1 MGLLDKI
8 KENANNKISN
18 DDLPVGKYDGVLKNI
33 KHGNVTDYEVW
44 RFIYEVEDQNHKP
57 ATLVDTM
64 FVNSDPEKNENQLSF
79 RIAPYYEAGVISD
92 TAVEKAMSNLE
103 GFFEYLVKQMVGKG
117 VTVKLSEETY
127 KGKVRRNVNLQG
139 VNVATLDEDEDSSLP
154 F

>member
-8 KENANNKISN
+8 KENANSRISN
-18 DDLPVGKYDGVLKNI
+18 DDLPVGKYDGRLKNI
-33 KHGNVTDYEVW
+33 KHGNAADYEVW
-44 RFIYEVEDQNHKP
+44 RFIYEVQDQNHQP

-79 RIAPYYEAGVISD
+79 RIAPYYEAGIISD
-92 TAVEKAMSNLE
+92 SAVEKATSNLE
-103 GFFEYLVKQMVGKG
+103 GFFEYLVKQMTGTG

-127 KGKVRRNVNLQG
+127 KGKTRRNVILQK
-139 VNVATLDEDEDSSLP
+139 VNADTTDEEDSVP

>member
-8 KENANNKISN
+8 KANANNRISN
-18 DDLPVGKYDGVLKNI
+18 EDLPLGNYDGVLKNV
-33 KHGNVTDYEVW
+33 KHGTVADFEVW

-92 TAVEKAMSNLE
+92 TAVEKATSNLE
-103 GFFEYLVKQMVGKG
+103 GFFTYLVKQMIGTG

-127 KGKVRRNVNLQG
+127 KGKTRRNVNLQT
-139 VNVATLDEDEDSSLP
+139 VNADTTKDEDSSSP

>member
-8 KENANNKISN
+8 KENASNRISN
-18 DDLPVGKYDGVLKNI
+18 EDLPVGKYDGTLKNI
-33 KHGNVTDYEVW
+33 KHGNAGDFEVW
-44 RFIYEVEDQNHKP
+44 RFIYEVQDQNNKP

-79 RIAPYYEAGVISD
+79 RIAPYYEAGVVSD
-92 TAVEKAMSNLE
+92 TAVEKATSNLS

-117 VTVKLSEETY
+117 VKVKLSEETY
-127 KGKVRRNVNLQG
+127 KGKTRRNVNLQS
-139 VNVATLDEDEDSSLP
+139 VSVDETLDDEDVP

>member
-8 KENANNKISN
+8 KANANNRISN
-18 DDLPVGKYDGVLKNI
+18 EDLPLGNYDGVLKGI
-33 KHGNVTDYEVW
+33 KHGNAADYEVW
-44 RFIYEVEDQNHKP
+44 RFIYEVDDQNHNP

-92 TAVEKAMSNLE
+92 TAVEKATSNLE
-103 GFFEYLVKQMVGKG
+103 GFFEYLVKQMIGTG
-117 VTVKLSEETY
+117 VTVKLSEETS
-127 KGKVRRNVNLQG
+127 KGKTRRNVTLQT
-139 VNVATLDEDEDSSLP
+139 VNVDTTKDEDDSAP

>member
-18 DDLPVGKYDGVLKNI
+18 DDLPVGKYDGVLKSI
-33 KHGNVTDYEVW
+33 KHGNAADYEVW
-44 RFIYEVEDQNHKP
+44 RFIYEVKDQNNQS

-79 RIAPYYEAGVISD
+79 RIAPYYEAGVVSD
-92 TAVEKAMSNLE
+92 SAVEKATSNLA
-103 GFFEYLVKQMVGKG
+103 GFFEYLVKQMAGKG

-127 KGKVRRNVNLQG
+127 KGKTRRNVNLQSVS
-139 VNVATLDEDEDSSLP
+139 VNTVEDDEDSLP

>member
-8 KENANNKISN
+8 KENANNRISN
-18 DDLPVGKYDGVLKNI
+18 EDLPVGKYDGVLKNI
-33 KHGNVTDYEVW
+33 KHGTAADYEVW
-44 RFIYEVEDQNHKP
+44 RFIYEVEDQNHKL

-92 TAVEKAMSNLE
+92 TAVEKATSNLS
-103 GFFEYLVKQMVGKG
+103 GFFEYLVKQMAGKG

-127 KGKVRRNVNLQG
+127 KGKTRRNVLLQA
-139 VNVATLDEDEDSSLP
+139 VNVGTEKDVEETP

>member
-8 KENANNKISN
+8 KENANNRISN
-18 DDLPVGKYDGVLKNI
+18 EDLPVGKYDGVLKNI
-33 KHGNVTDYEVW
+33 KHGTAADYEVW
-44 RFIYEVEDQNHKP
+44 RFIYEVEDQNNKL

-92 TAVEKAMSNLE
+92 TAVEKATSNLS
-103 GFFEYLVKQMVGKG
+103 GFFDYLVKQMAGKG

-127 KGKVRRNVNLQG
+127 KGKARRNVNMQS
-139 VNVATLDEDEDSSLP
+139 VNVGTVEDESETP

>member
-8 KENANNKISN
+8 KANANNRISN
-18 DDLPVGKYDGVLKNI
+18 EDLPLGNYDGVLKSI
-33 KHGNVTDYEVW
+33 KHGNAADYEVW
-44 RFIYEVEDQNHKP
+44 RFIYEVQDQNHKQ

-79 RIAPYYEAGVISD
+79 RITPYYEAGAISD
-92 TAVEKAMSNLE
+92 TAVEKATSNLE
-103 GFFEYLVKQMVGKG
+103 GFFEYLVKQMIGTE

-127 KGKVRRNVNLQG
+127 RGKTRRNVNLQK
-139 VNVATLDEDEDSSLP
+139 VNVDTTKDEDSSVP

>member
-8 KENANNKISN
+8 KENANNRISN
-18 DDLPVGKYDGVLKNI
+18 EDLPVGKYDGTLKNI
-33 KHGNVTDYEVW
+33 KHGTAADYEVW
-44 RFIYEVEDQNHKP
+44 RFIYEVEDQNHKL

-92 TAVEKAMSNLE
+92 TAVEKATSNLS
-103 GFFEYLVKQMVGKG
+103 GFFDYLVKQMAGKG

-127 KGKVRRNVNLQG
+127 KGKTRRNVNLQS
-139 VNVATLDEDEDSSLP
+139 VNVDSNEDAEEMP

>member
-8 KENANNKISN
+8 KENANNRISN
-18 DDLPVGKYDGVLKNI
+18 EDLPVGKYDGVLKNI
-33 KHGNVTDYEVW
+33 KHGTAADYEVW
-44 RFIYEVEDQNHKP
+44 RFIYEVQDQNHKL

-92 TAVEKAMSNLE
+92 TAVEKATSNLS
-103 GFFEYLVKQMVGKG
+103 GFFDYLVKQMAGKG

-127 KGKVRRNVNLQG
+127 KGKTRRNVNLQS
-139 VNVATLDEDEDSSLP
+139 VNVDSNEDAEEMP

>member
-8 KENANNKISN
+8 KENANNRISN
-18 DDLPVGKYDGVLKNI
+18 EDLPLGNYEGMLKNI
-33 KHGNVTDYEVW
+33 KHGNAGDFEVW
-44 RFIYEVEDQNHKP
+44 RFIYEVQDQNNKP

-79 RIAPYYEAGVISD
+79 RIAPYYEAGVVSD
-92 TAVEKAMSNLE
+92 TAVEKATSNLA

-117 VTVKLSEETY
+117 VTVKLSEDTY
-127 KGKVRRNVNLQG
+127 KGKTRRNVNLQK
-139 VNVATLDEDEDSSLP
+139 VNVETIDEEDAP

>member
-8 KENANNKISN
+8 KKNANNRISN
-18 DDLPVGKYDGVLKNI
+18 EDLPVGKYDGVLKSIN
-33 KHGNVTDYEVW
+33 HGNAADYEVW
-44 RFIYEVEDQNHKP
+44 RFVYEVQDQNHKP

-79 RIAPYYEAGVISD
+79 RIAPYYEAGIVSD
-92 TAVEKAMSNLE
+92 SAVEKATSNLE
-103 GFFEYLVKQMVGKG
+103 GFFEYLVKQMIGVG

-127 KGKVRRNVNLQG
+127 KGKTRRNVTLQT
-139 VNVATLDEDEDSSLP
+139 VNANAIEDEEDSAP

>member
-18 DDLPVGKYDGVLKNI
+18 EDLPLGKYDGVLKNI
-33 KHGNVTDYEVW
+33 KHGTAADFEVW

-79 RIAPYYEAGVISD
+79 RIAPYYEAGAISD
-92 TAVEKAMSNLE
+92 TAVDKATSNLE
-103 GFFEYLVKQMVGKG
+103 GFFTYLVKQMIGHG
-117 VTVKLSEETY
+117 VTVRLSEETY
-127 KGKVRRNVNLQG
+127 KGKTRRNVLLQK
-139 VNVATLDEDEDSSLP
+139 VNVDTTKDEDDSAP

>member
-8 KENANNKISN
+8 KENASNRISN
-18 DDLPVGKYDGVLKNI
+18 EDLPVGKYDGTLKNI
-33 KHGNVTDYEVW
+33 KHGNAGDFEVW
-44 RFIYEVEDQNHKP
+44 RFIYEVQDQNNKP

-79 RIAPYYEAGVISD
+79 RIAPYYEAGVVSD
-92 TAVEKAMSNLE
+92 TAVEKATSNLS

-127 KGKVRRNVNLQG
+127 KGKTQRNVNLQS
-139 VNVATLDEDEDSSLP
+139 VSVDETLDDEDVP

>member
-8 KENANNKISN
+8 KENASNKISN
-18 DDLPVGKYDGVLKNI
+18 EDLPVGSYDGILKNI
-33 KHGNVTDYEVW
+33 KHGQAADYEVW
-44 RFIYEVEDQNHKP
+44 RFIYEVQDQNHKP

-79 RIAPYYEAGVISD
+79 RIAPYYEARVISD
-92 TAVEKAMSNLE
+92 SAVEKATSNIE
-103 GFFEYLVKQMVGKG
+103 GFFEYLVKQMAGKS

-127 KGKVRRNVNLQG
+127 KGKVRRNVNLQN
-139 VNVATLDEDEDSSLP
+139 VNVDTIKDENGEEP

>member
-8 KENANNKISN
+8 KANANNRISN
-18 DDLPVGKYDGVLKNI
+18 EDLPLGNYDGVLKNV
-33 KHGNVTDYEVW
+33 KHGTVADFEVW
-44 RFIYEVEDQNHKP
+44 RFIYEVEDQNHKQ

-92 TAVEKAMSNLE
+92 TAVEKATSNLE
-103 GFFEYLVKQMVGKG
+103 GFFEYLVKQMIGTG

-127 KGKVRRNVNLQG
+127 KGKTRRNVTLQT
-139 VNVATLDEDEDSSLP
+139 VNVDTTKDEDDSAP

>member
-8 KENANNKISN
+8 KANANNRISN
-18 DDLPVGKYDGVLKNI
+18 EDLPLGNYDGVLKSI
-33 KHGNVTDYEVW
+33 KHGNAADYEVW

-103 GFFEYLVKQMVGKG
+103 GFFEYLVKQMIGTG

-127 KGKVRRNVNLQG
+127 KGKSRRNVTLQT
-139 VNVATLDEDEDSSLP
+139 VNSDTTQDEDNDAP

>member
-8 KENANNKISN
+8 KENANNRISN
-18 DDLPVGKYDGVLKNI
+18 EDLPVGKYDGTLKNV
-33 KHGNVTDYEVW
+33 KHGNAGDYEVW
-44 RFIYEVEDQNHKP
+44 RFIYEVEDQNHKL

-79 RIAPYYEAGVISD
+79 RISPYYEAGVISD
-92 TAVEKAMSNLE
+92 TAVEKATSNLQ
-103 GFFEYLVKQMVGKG
+103 GFFEYLIKQMAGKG

-127 KGKVRRNVNLQG
+127 NGKVRRNVNLQS
-139 VNVATLDEDEDSSLP
+139 VNAGIVEEGEDSLP

>member
-8 KENANNKISN
+8 KENANNRISN
-18 DDLPVGKYDGVLKNI
+18 EDLPVGKYDGVLKNI
-33 KHGNVTDYEVW
+33 KHGTAADYEVW
-44 RFIYEVEDQNHKP
+44 RFIYEVQDQNHKL

-92 TAVEKAMSNLE
+92 TAVEKATSNLS
-103 GFFEYLVKQMVGKG
+103 GFFEYLVKQMAGKG

-127 KGKVRRNVNLQG
+127 KGKTRRNVNLQS
-139 VNVATLDEDEDSSLP
+139 VNVDSNEDAEEMP

>member
-8 KENANNKISN
+8 KENANNRISN
-18 DDLPVGKYDGVLKNI
+18 EDLPVGKYDGTLKNI
-33 KHGNVTDYEVW
+33 KHGTAADYEVW
-44 RFIYEVEDQNHKP
+44 RFIYEVEDQNHKL

-92 TAVEKAMSNLE
+92 TAVEKATSNLS
-103 GFFEYLVKQMVGKG
+103 GFFEYLVKQMAGKG

-127 KGKVRRNVNLQG
+127 KGKTRRNVLLQA
-139 VNVATLDEDEDSSLP
+139 VNVDTTEDEEDMP

>member
-8 KENANNKISN
+8 KENANNRISN
-18 DDLPVGKYDGVLKNI
+18 DELPVGNYDGVLKNI
-33 KHGNVTDYEVW
+33 KHGNAADYEVW

-79 RIAPYYEAGVISD
+79 RIAPYYQAGIISD
-92 TAVEKAMSNLE
+92 SAVEKATSNLD
-103 GFFEYLVKQMVGKG
+103 GFFEYLVKQMAGTG
-117 VTVKLSEETY
+117 VTVRLSEETY
-127 KGKVRRNVNLQG
+127 NGRTRRNVTLQN
-139 VNVATLDEDEDSSLP
+139 VNVETIEDEDSIP

>member
-8 KENANNKISN
+8 KENANNRISN
-18 DDLPVGKYDGVLKNI
+18 EDLPVGKYDGTLKSI
-33 KHGNVTDYEVW
+33 KHGTAADYEVW
-44 RFIYEVEDQNHKP
+44 RFIYEVEDQNRKP

-92 TAVEKAMSNLE
+92 TAVEKATSNLS
-103 GFFEYLVKQMVGKG
+103 GFFDYLVKQMAGKG

-127 KGKVRRNVNLQG
+127 KGKTRRNVNLQN
-139 VNVATLDEDEDSSLP
+139 VNVGTTEDVEETP

>member
-8 KENANNKISN
+8 KENANNRISN
-18 DDLPVGKYDGVLKNI
+18 EDLPVGKYDGVLKNI
-33 KHGNVTDYEVW
+33 KHGTAADYEVW
-44 RFIYEVEDQNHKP
+44 RFIYEVQDQNHKL

-92 TAVEKAMSNLE
+92 TAVEKATSNLS
-103 GFFEYLVKQMVGKG
+103 GFFDYLVKQMAGKG

-127 KGKVRRNVNLQG
+127 KGKTRRNVNLQS
-139 VNVATLDEDEDSSLP
+139 VNVDTTEYAEETP